1 MWSGLNA
8 GLRTPRR
15 SRPTAGSGWER
26 RYRPVGYQ
34 GYALHSR
41 RRQGVKV
48 LNVAGL
54 NFLVF
59 IYLFMMVDLPDILLP
74 EDQCL
79 DMFDSES
86 DISGDNSEDELVE
99 VL

>member
-1 MWSGLNA
+1 MSAPSGTQPHP
-8 GLRTPRR
+8 TP
-15 SRPTAGSGWER
+15 GSKT
-26 RYRPVGYQ
+26 PVISPQPYLEHR
-34 GYALHSR
+34 AVLH
-41 RRQGVKV
+41 
-48 LNVAGL
+48 
-54 NFLVF
+54 LVVCTPVPVSF
-59 IYLFMMVDLPDILLP
+59 NPKHSLPDILLP

>member
-1 MWSGLNA
+1 
-8 GLRTPRR
+8 
-15 SRPTAGSGWER
+15 
-26 RYRPVGYQ
+26 
-34 GYALHSR
+34 
-41 RRQGVKV
+41 
-48 LNVAGL
+48 
-54 NFLVF
+54 
-59 IYLFMMVDLPDILLP
+59 MVDLPDILLP